1 MNLKMFEKL
10 IYSIRLES
18 NFWVSLKVKPLH
30 AGTILKDPLVDFRYE
45 TGPVDPD
52 VLF

>member
-18 NFWVSLKVKPLH
+18 NFWFSLKVKPLH
-30 AGTILKDPLVDFRYE
+30 VGAILKDPSVDFRYE
-45 TGPVDPD
+45 TGPNDPD